1 MSVSRSY
8 RRGILVVVN
17 TILVSAILSLIA
29 ARGGQSAPRAAQDLG
44 DQAMGLGRF
53 RLEERSG
60 RTVTQDDLADRVW
73 IGSFIFTR
81 CPLSCP
87 RISSV
92 MKSLQEKL
100 AGSQVL
106 LVSLSVDPDHDT
118 PAVLADYARRFGA
131 DADHWWF
138 LTGDRASI
146 YELIRDRFKLTV
158 MENPATDPASQ
169 GESILHSDRLALV
182 DRGRII
188 GLFDS
193 NDPAA
198 LDSLLAQA
206 RRRATPAWIRVLPSV
221 NASLN
226 ALCALFLVLGWIL
239 IRRRPGAS
247 AVGEVRLEPGS
258 GRSLRILESTRVRGH
273 LTCMLLA
280 VLTSAVFLACYLVY
294 HYHAGSV
301 RFPGTG
307 AGPSPLLHHPDLA
320 HAAGNVRSRAPG
332 GLDPPSRFPARF
344 FEARRGRR
352 HDIPDLALRLRDRRR
367 HLLHALPPPSDF
379 RGPSDLPLSSQRRTH
394 FGSRARSMTVW
405 PSCDYGG

>member
-1 MSVSRSY
+1 MVGWYFMHLKFEKRWVYLLIVPACVMAVFLTLMLCPDMAMKPVDDDIAAEEEAWVRRHPTSPRPPRRFVSRSWLQFPTSARFERRCSLDSVRFRRARSRPTSTSRCVGDLPTITMSVSRSY

-29 ARGGQSAPRAAQDLG
+29 ARGGQSPRAARTFG
-44 DQAMGLGRF
+44 DQAMELGRF

-60 RTVTQDDLADRVW
+60 RTVTQDDMADRVW

-92 MKSLQEKL
+92 MKGLQEKL
-100 AGSQVL
+100 AGSHVL
-106 LVSLSVDPDHDT
+106 LVSLSVDPNHDT

-131 DADHWWF
+131 DADRWWF

-158 MENPATDPASQ
+158 MENPATNPASP

-193 NDPAA
+193 NDSAA
-198 LDSLLAQA
+198 IDSLLAQA
-206 RRRATPAWIRVLPSV
+206 RRRATPEWIRGLPSV

-239 IRRRPGAS
+239 IREKAPS
-247 AVGEVRLEPGS
+247 
-258 GRSLRILESTRVRGH
+258 VRG
-273 LTCMLLA
+273 
-280 VLTSAVFLACYLVY
+280 
-294 HYHAGSV
+294 
-301 RFPGTG
+301 
-307 AGPSPLLHHPDLA
+307 
-320 HAAGNVRSRAPG
+320 
-332 GLDPPSRFPARF
+332 
-344 FEARRGRR
+344 
-352 HDIPDLALRLRDRRR
+352 
-367 HLLHALPPPSDF
+367 
-379 RGPSDLPLSSQRRTH
+379 
-394 FGSRARSMTVW
+394 W
-405 PSCDYGG
+405 